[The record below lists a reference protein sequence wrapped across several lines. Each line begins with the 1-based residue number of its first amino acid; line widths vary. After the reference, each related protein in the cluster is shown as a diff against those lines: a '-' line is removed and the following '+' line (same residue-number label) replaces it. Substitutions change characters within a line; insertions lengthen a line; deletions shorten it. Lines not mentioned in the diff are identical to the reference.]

1 MSDRPPEYLDVDEED
16 LDVVSAPQPHEEHLI
31 RDEGSV
37 TVERVVDEDFEDE
50 EVTVD
55 EDEDEDDIDNEEDE
69 ADEEDEEDEDEAS
82 EDEDED
88 EDEEEEE
95 EEGFASQADD
105 VIGRAAAV
113 LKYIVEHIV
122 DDPTQISIGATSDDR
137 GPVLL
142 LSVAEDDRGKIIGR
156 QGRIVQAIRTVVKA
170 ATVGTGERVSV
181 EIVD

>member
-1 MSDRPPEYLDVDEED
+1 MSERPPDYIDVETEDDLLDEEPID
-16 LDVVSAPQPHEEHLI
+16 
-31 RDEGSV
+31 
-37 TVERVVDEDFEDE
+37 DE
-50 EVTVD
+50 EPIIEEEPLIDEEEPLLDDEPIVD
-55 EDEDEDDIDNEEDE
+55 EDEPLGLEEPLPPGPRNEIADE
-69 ADEEDEEDEDEAS
+69 ADEDS
-82 EDEDED
+82 Y
-88 EDEEEEE
+88 
-95 EEGFASQADD
+95 EGEGGD

-122 DDPTQISIGATSDDR
+122 DDPSQISIGATTDDR

-142 LSVAEDDRGKIIGR
+142 LSVAEEDRGKVIGR

>member
-1 MSDRPPEYLDVDEED
+1 MERPPDYIDVESED
-16 LDVVSAPQPHEEHLI
+16 DLL
-31 RDEGSV
+31 
-37 TVERVVDEDFEDE
+37 DE
-50 EVTVD
+50 EVIDDEEPVIEEEPLIDEEEPLLDEEPLAD
-55 EDEDEDDIDNEEDE
+55 EDEPLGLEEPLAHPARGEIADDVEEDDSYE
-69 ADEEDEEDEDEAS
+69 A
-82 EDEDED
+82 
-88 EDEEEEE
+88 
-95 EEGFASQADD
+95 EGAD

-142 LSVAEDDRGKIIGR
+142 LSVAEEDRGKVIGR